1 MSNYQGKIL
10 SSTPSM
16 DDPNF
21 DSSVIFV
28 AEHNEQGALGF
39 VINRVFERRL
49 NELVEFSSGPAFPL
63 YEGGPVDQE
72 HLYFVHRRNDLI
84 LGGEIITDTIYLGGD
99 FQKTIEQ
106 VNNGNLTSNDI
117 KIFIGYCGWD
127 TGELE
132 AEIAE
137 GSWEVRDLDLKDL
150 FAGK

>member
-1 MSNYQGKIL
+1 
-10 SSTPSM
+10 M

-21 DSSVIFV
+21 DSSVILI
-28 AEHNEQGALGF
+28 AEHNANGALGF
-39 VINRVFERRL
+39 VINKAFERSL
-49 NELVEFSSGPAFPL
+49 NELIEFSGSPAFSL

-72 HLYFVHRRNDLI
+72 HLYFVHRRSDLVP
-84 LGGEIITDTIYLGGD
+84 GGEFITDIIYLGGD

-106 VNNGNLTSNDI
+106 INNGSLTSNDI

-137 GSWEVRDLDLKDL
+137 GSWEVKGLDLKDL
-150 FAGK
+150 FASK